1 MCARVERAR
10 ERLWACILS
19 HWCPIRVM
27 LTRQLF
33 RQHSTF
39 KYFIWA
45 GPGRQ
50 QQAHLETHKFL
61 FFILF
66 CLVLLVTDLWF
77 DSIAIDVLCIHV
89 YVHRGPT
96 YPNGRKSIHG
106 GGGGGGSDC
115 RRGGNVEKIY
125 PVAFGNVFS
134 ELLLFPPTVFC
145 FSLLGFLGFYFIL
158 FCDEGPSRCV
168 WHFHWKLPV

>member
-1 MCARVERAR
+1 
-10 ERLWACILS
+10 
-19 HWCPIRVM
+19 
-27 LTRQLF
+27 
-33 RQHSTF
+33 
-39 KYFIWA
+39 
-45 GPGRQ
+45 
-50 QQAHLETHKFL
+50 LETHKFL
-61 FFILF
+61 FFLF

-89 YVHRGPT
+89 ETYTGGLHTPT
-96 YPNGRKSIHG
+96 A
-106 GGGGGGSDC
+106 GS
-115 RRGGNVEKIY
+115 
-125 PVAFGNVFS
+125 PSTAAAVAAATAGAAGTWKKYIPSRSGMFS